1 MNLINEIKNYILFLK
16 NDMGLYI
23 TLHPY
28 GNESVIMPTELSLFN
43 IHDNS
48 YCIFTKSCDQL
59 QQHCI
64 DCQKRVRQRVKEGSF
79 VGTCHAGVKE
89 VVYPISDGNGNMG
102 FVSVSGYKDEQGV
115 SYLKKVSQKY
125 SLPYEQLSEIYAS
138 LKDELPQ
145 KQWLDTL
152 INPLIRM
159 LELAYINAQS
169 QPRRDL
175 TFTDMVVAYIKRH
188 HCQSI
193 TSEDI
198 CRRFSCSRSY
208 MSGQFNRDMGVSVR
222 EYITS
227 LRIEDAK
234 QLLEF
239 SKISIT
245 EIALSIG
252 YSDSNYFTS
261 LFKRKTGLTPSQY
274 RSKKRSSHQ

>member
-1 MNLINEIKNYILFLK
+1 MTIIQEIKEYILFLK
-16 NDMGLYI
+16 QDMGLHI
-23 TLHPY
+23 TLHPF
-28 GNESVIMPTELSLFN
+28 GSESVIMPTELSVFN

-48 YCIFTKSCDQL
+48 YCIFAKTCDTL
-59 QQHCI
+59 YEHCV
-64 DCQKRVRQRVKEGSF
+64 DCQKTVRQKVKEGSF
-79 VGTCHAGVKE
+79 AGTCHAGVKE
-89 VVYPISDGNGNMG
+89 FVYPIPDGNTNQG
-102 FVSVSGYKDEQGV
+102 FVSVSGYKDEQGD
-115 SYLKKVSQKY
+115 SYVKRVAQKY

-145 KQWLDTL
+145 KAWLDTL

-159 LELAYINAQS
+159 LELAFLNSQS
-169 QPRRDL
+169 QPDPEL
-175 TFTDMVVAYIKRH
+175 SFTDSVVAYIKRH

-208 MSGQFNRDMGVSVR
+208 MSGQFNRDMGMSVR

-261 LFKRKTGLTPSQY
+261 LFKRKVGLTPSQY
-274 RSKKRSSHQ
+274 RNSK